1 MHEKRPYSSK
11 QQKASNN
18 CTTDKG
24 KKKATG
30 KRKETALERKLVVAI
45 LSNLPAGTH

>member
-18 CTTDKG
+18 CTIDKG

-30 KRKETALERKLVVAI
+30 KRKETALEL
-45 LSNLPAGTH
+45 

>member
-24 KKKATG
+24 KKKQQERE
-30 KRKETALERKLVVAI
+30 RKQPSNCKLVVAI

>member
-24 KKKATG
+24 KKKKATG
-30 KRKETALERKLVVAI
+30 KRKETALEL
-45 LSNLPAGTH
+45 